1 MRMTNTNL
9 QPLAALQTDR
19 ETDYRPARIFI
30 ATLKRELQLALRRRS
45 DLVNP
50 LIFFLMVA
58 TLFPLGVSP
67 EPTLLA
73 ILAPGVVWVAALL
86 ATLLAMDSLF
96 RSDFEDGSLEQ
107 ILLSP
112 QPLFIVVLGKVLA
125 HWMMTGLPLTLMAP
139 LLGVMLFL
147 PAEGMQGLMLSLL
160 IGTPTLSLVGAIG
173 AALTVGLRKGGVLIS
188 LLVLPLYIPVLIF
201 GTAAVEAA
209 LTGLPVGGHLALLGA
224 LLALGLALAPLAI
237 AAALRISVSG

>member
-1 MRMTNTNL
+1 MSETKL
-9 QPLAALQTDR
+9 QPLAELQSN
-19 ETDYRPARIFI
+19 EVAEYRPGRIFL

-67 EPTLLA
+67 EPTVLA
-73 ILAPGVVWVAALL
+73 TLAPGVVWVAALL
-86 ATLLAMDSLF
+86 STLLAMDSMF
-96 RSDFEDGSLEQ
+96 RSDYEDGSLEQ

-112 QPLFIVVLGKVLA
+112 QPLFIVVLGKVCA
-125 HWMMTGLPLTLMAP
+125 HWIMTGLPLTLMAP
-139 LLGVMLFL
+139 LIAVMLFL
-147 PAEGMQGLMLSLL
+147 PTEGMSGLMLSLL
-160 IGTPTLSLVGAIG
+160 LGTPTLSLVGAIG

-209 LTGLPVGGHLALLGA
+209 VTGLPLAGHLALLGA
-224 LLALGLALAPLAI
+224 LLALGVALAPIAI

>member
-1 MRMTNTNL
+1 MSTNQ
-9 QPLAALQTDR
+9 QPLSTLASVH
-19 ETDYRPARIFI
+19 EVEFHPGRIFA
-30 ATLKRELQLALRRRS
+30 ATLKRELMLALRRRS
-45 DLVNP
+45 DMVNP

-73 ILAPGVVWVAALL
+73 TLAPGVVWVGALL
-86 ATLLAMDSLF
+86 ATLLSMDSLF

-107 ILLSP
+107 MLLSP
-112 QPLFIVVLGKVLA
+112 QPLYVMVLGKVCA
-125 HWMMTGLPLTLMAP
+125 HWMVTGLPLTLMAP

-147 PAEGMQGLMLSLL
+147 PAEGMGGLMLSLVL
-160 IGTPTLSLVGAIG
+160 GTPTLSLIGAIG

-209 LTGLPVGGHLALLGA
+209 LTGLPLAGHLALLGA
-224 LLALGLALAPLAI
+224 LLAAGIALAPVAI